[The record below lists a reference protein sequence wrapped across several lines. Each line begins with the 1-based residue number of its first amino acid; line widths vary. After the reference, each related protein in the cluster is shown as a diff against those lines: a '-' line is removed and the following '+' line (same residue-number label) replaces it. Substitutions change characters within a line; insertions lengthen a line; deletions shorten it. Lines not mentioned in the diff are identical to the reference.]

1 MYDISKIYT
10 SIFVLRI
17 TFSIDAQLKEAL
29 KALAR
34 KKRDLRKL
42 SVDFSDCSWQ
52 KWQLASALSFNEFRV
67 KGFEFGPSVF
77 DFELPVDSALFVVA
91 VLRPSKG
98 FLAKDFDVSDAAAL
112 QALSRQ

>member
-1 MYDISKIYT
+1 M
-10 SIFVLRI
+10 
-17 TFSIDAQLKEAL
+17 
-29 KALAR
+29 
-34 KKRDLRKL
+34 
-42 SVDFSDCSWQ
+42 
-52 KWQLASALSFNEFRV
+52 SFNDFRV
-67 KGFEFGPSVF
+67 EGSEFAAGVG